1 LNSTQEEANND
12 YLNSNNDA
20 FTAFNDTNYLNQ
32 NDFMPMSPSDNPQ
45 EYGGQ
50 NSTTINSNDQFTNFD
65 TAFFESPPLTSQ
77 QEQQQTPSGQSS
89 INWSGQ
95 NLDLFSSQPTPL
107 PTNDY
112 AVVLELSL
120 KKKRLNAL

>member
-1 LNSTQEEANND
+1 LDSKQEEVNND

-20 FTAFNDTNYLNQ
+20 YAAFNDTNYLNQ

-45 EYGGQ
+45 EYGGE
-50 NSTTINSNDQFTNFD
+50 NTTPIISNDQFTNFD
-65 TAFFESPPLTSQ
+65 TAFFESPPLSSQ
-77 QEQQQTPSGQSS
+77 QEQQQTPAGQSS

-112 AVVLELSL
+112 AVVVL
-120 KKKRLNAL
+120 KIKNL